1 MKRNYLLL
9 FFAVLSFGSYA
20 QLTIQSGATFFIQ
33 AGATVTVQGDV
44 VSNADI
50 QGTGLLLLKGTSA
63 QNINMNGFTV
73 NTSVEIDNT
82 NHITLTGAARTAGLL
97 TFTNGK
103 IILGTN
109 NLIMAPTATFA
120 GAGTGKFVETNG
132 AGQLRREIAANGNLV
147 LPVGTGTRYTPLEYQ
162 VAGATFSAA
171 YVAGR
176 SVNGGHP
183 NKHPRSSDFLN
194 QYWSLS
200 RSGITGGT
208 VTTVGSYT
216 EGTDLTGVEA
226 DIRAVTWNGANWALG
241 TSQNNAANTVT
252 AAITGT
258 TGDLYAMNRF
268 LLASPTVYL
277 QAAFNASTPTLMN
290 DRLRNSGAYSPGVYP
305 ASNLIPLTDP
315 YRSAPYSANYTHVN
329 NTVPET
335 ILQSVLN
342 DQAVAANNIVDWV
355 FVELRTISSPTVAP
369 VTQTRAVLLRRDGTL
384 VDVDGVSPVYFKNV
398 DPANYV
404 LAIRHRN
411 HLAICINPA
420 APTPLSFSPT
430 GFNFGTAGAASLFGT
445 ANTNYRVLSGLNVM
459 WAGNANHNPNVR
471 YAGIDNDKDVVQ
483 SDLGIVGLSANYY
496 RSDLNFNRTVRY
508 AGIDNDKDFL
518 LANIINIAPVG
529 QKLQVLPN

>member
-9 FFAVLSFGSYA
+9 FFAFLSVGSYA

-63 QNINMNGFTV
+63 QNVNMNGFTV
-73 NTSVEIDNT
+73 NANVEIDNT
-82 NHITLTGAARTAGLL
+82 NHITLTGLARTSGLL

-103 IILGTN
+103 IIIGN
-109 NLIMAPTATFA
+109 NNFIMASTGTFA
-120 GAGTGKFVETNG
+120 GAATGKFVETNG
-132 AGQLRREIAANGNLV
+132 TGQFRREIAANGNVV
-147 LPVGTGTRYTPLEYQ
+147 LPLGTGTRYTPLEYQ
-162 VAGATFSAA
+162 IAGAVLAAA
-171 YVAGR
+171 YVSGR

-183 NKHPRSSDFLN
+183 NKHPRSSDYLN
-194 QYWSLS
+194 QFWSLTT
-200 RSGITGGT
+200 SGITGGT

-216 EGTDLTGVEA
+216 EGTDLTGIEA
-226 DIRAVTWNGANWALG
+226 DIRTVTWNGANWALG

-252 AAITGT
+252 AGLTGT
-258 TGDLYAMNRF
+258 SGDLYAMNRF

-277 QAAFNASTPTLMN
+277 QSAFNVSTPTLMN
-290 DRLRNSGAYSPGVYP
+290 DLLRNSGAYSPGVYP

-342 DQAVAANNIVDWV
+342 DQVVAANNIVDWV
-355 FVELRTISSPTVAP
+355 YVELRTISSPTVAP
-369 VTQTRAVLLRRDGTL
+369 VTQTRSVLLRRDGTL

-398 DPANYV
+398 DPGNYV
-404 LAIRHRN
+404 LSIRHRN
-411 HLAICINPA
+411 HLGISISPA
-420 APTPLSFSPT
+420 APTPLNISPS
-430 GFNFGTAGAASLFGT
+430 GFNFGTAGGASLFGV

-459 WAGNANHNPNVR
+459 WAGNSNHNTHVR
-471 YAGIDNDKDVVQ
+471 YTGIDNDKDVLQ
-483 SDLGIVGLSANYY
+483 ADFILVGAPANYY
-496 RSDLNFNRTVRY
+496 RSDINFNRTVRY
-508 AGIDNDKDFL
+508 TGINNDKDFL
-518 LANIINIAPVG
+518 LASIINIAPIG